1 MDHVH
6 VRQRLEAF
14 AARFRR
20 SADPAGG
27 ESAQLDRDAARRQT
41 SAGLRSMN
49 TLGAGR
55 R

>member
-1 MDHVH
+1 MDYLH

-14 AARFRR
+14 AARLRR
-20 SADPAGG
+20 AAGPGDSGGDSRFERVDRSGISA
-27 ESAQLDRDAARRQT
+27 
-41 SAGLRSMN
+41 MN

>member
-20 SADPAGG
+20 SADPAGE
-27 ESAQLDRDAARRQT
+27 ESARLDRAAARRQT